1 MLESLAVVGSVL
13 LLGGMA
19 ALVASLPPLALVWT
33 SVAVTALGCLL
44 GIPGGVVYHVVL
56 RRELL
61 KRGALHR
68 EWIWRPIQQH
78 AHLDDA
84 ALARIRPWFASGAL
98 GFALIMIGLAL
109 MTLTLLTHFR

>member
-1 MLESLAVVGSVL
+1 VLESLVVVGSVL

-19 ALVASLPPLALVWT
+19 ALVASLSPLALVWT
-33 SVAVTALGCLL
+33 SAAVTALGCLL
-44 GIPGGVVYHVVL
+44 GIPGGIAYHVVL

-61 KRGALHR
+61 KRGALQR
-68 EWIWRPIQQH
+68 GWILRPIQQH

-84 ALARIRPWFASGAL
+84 ALARIRPWFTSGAL
-98 GFALIMIGLAL
+98 GFGLIMTGLAL